1 MLDDSE
7 VVALPFGLVFF
18 LLILCLMSTSLV
30 CQSAESQR
38 ETASQTIHLIKVT
51 YFFKFST
58 SILLFA

>member
-18 LLILCLMSTSLV
+18 FVDFMFNVISLV

-38 ETASQTIHLIKVT
+38 ETASQTIDLIKVT
-51 YFFKFST
+51 YFF
-58 SILLFA
+58 